1 VSKRKPQNVTGADK
15 PAAKRKPAPAVIVND
30 GNGTAAAS
38 GRPSK
43 YLPEYAGI
51 ARKMCELGAIDAD
64 IADALGVST
73 SSISNWAATY
83 PEFCD
88 ALQVGKGE
96 FDARI
101 VRSLAQRAAGYS
113 FDSCKIFMPAGAAA
127 PVYAPYR
134 EHVPPDVNAAKLWLT
149 NRRRDEWADTSKHEL
164 TGRDG
169 AALIP
174 ESVSSRDLARSV
186 LQLLREARIDDGA
199 GASADDDP
207 DTELDGATQRA
218 QPSMGAAAGCSSV
231 APAAASPEH
240 PRKRRVYNPS
250 TGRLDK

>member
-1 VSKRKPQNVTGADK
+1 M
-15 PAAKRKPAPAVIVND
+15 AKAKGEQKTKKPAPVVILND

-43 YLPEYAGI
+43 YVPEYAGI

-64 IADALGVST
+64 IADALGVGTST
-73 SSISNWAATY
+73 ISNWAATY

-113 FDSCKIFMPAGAAA
+113 HDAVKIFMPAGATE

-164 TGRDG
+164 TGREG

-174 ESVSSRDLARSV
+174 ESVSPRNLARSI
-186 LQLLREARIDDGA
+186 LTILHEARIDDGA
-199 GASADDDP
+199 DASTDDDP
-207 DTELDGATQRA
+207 DTELDGATQLAR
-218 QPSMGAAAGCSSV
+218 PSIDAAAGCSSV
-231 APAAASPEH
+231 APAAASDNTS
-240 PRKRRVYNPS
+240 RVRIFNPI
-250 TGRLDK
+250 TGNLE